1 MTVFFMVSPEKVDGK
16 NLATDTRR
24 LSRGRPVVSTA
35 LRRGVG
41 STSTLWHDRNMNPD
55 PSTKSALLVWSSR
68 AFEALSPTELQYIYM
83 ARQQVF
89 GIEQNCIYQDIDG
102 ADPLSRHL
110 AAWSPQHTMPL
121 AYARLVAPGVK
132 YVQPSI
138 GRVIT
143 TAPAR
148 GTGLGRELM
157 RRAIALATDLYP
169 GQGICISA
177 QSRLETFY
185 GGMGFAIVGER
196 YLEDGIPHTQML
208 LRN

>member
-1 MTVFFMVSPEKVDGK
+1 MTK
-16 NLATDTRR
+16 NARNERQR
-24 LSRGRPVVSTA
+24 LSRDDAGVSTA
-35 LRRGVG
+35 FGHDAGRMPK
-41 STSTLWHDRNMNPD
+41 LWHDRNMNADHATQRVPLTWRSG
-55 PSTKSALLVWSSR
+55 P
-68 AFEALSPTELQYIYM
+68 FEALSLLELQHIYM

-102 ADPLSRHL
+102 ADPLSFHL

-132 YVQPSI
+132 YAQPSI
-138 GRVIT
+138 GRVVT
-143 TAPAR
+143 TAAAR

-157 RRAIALATDLYP
+157 RRAIALATELYP

-208 LRN
+208 LKN